1 MRYKLGEIF
10 NLQMGKT
17 PDRHSPKFW
26 NEGTEPWISIADL
39 TKCNKYIENTAEKI
53 TATAVDESGI
63 KIIPK
68 NTVIMSFKLS
78 IGKVAITPKEM
89 YSNEAIMSFIDKGV
103 LKIEPVYLYYL
114 LMHKDWDTGTNK
126 AVMGKTLN
134 KASLSQMTVNIHGYS
149 EQLEIIKALDVASS
163 IIAARKQQLTEL
175 DNLIKSRFVE
185 MFGDL
190 VNPSCLWE
198 TIKLADACTSADD
211 IKCGPFGTQLGK
223 GEYVDSGVAVW
234 EIPQINAAFKACPTH
249 FITEEKATQ
258 LKAYSLVPGDIAMS
272 RKGNVGRCAIFPDEY
287 VDGIIHSD
295 VLRIRVNEQKVNPVF
310 MMYQLHFSSAVIN
323 QIEMVSSGAIMTGVN
338 VTKLKQIYV
347 HIPPKK
353 LQDQFASFVKQTDK
367 SKVAVQEA
375 LDEAQLLFDSLM
387 QKYFG

>member
-175 DNLIKSRFVE
+175 DNLIKARFVE

-190 VNPSCLWE
+190 ANPSCLWE

-323 QIEMVSSGAIMTGVN
+323 QIEMVSSGAIMAGVN

>member
-78 IGKVAITPKEM
+78 IGKVAITPKKM

-149 EQLEIIKALDVASS
+149 EQLEIIKALDAASS
-163 IIAARKQQLTEL
+163 IIVARKQQLTEL
-175 DNLIKSRFVE
+175 DNLIKARFVE
-185 MFGDL
+185 LFGDPIS
-190 VNPSCLWE
+190 NPHGFDKVDLSE
-198 TIKLADACTSADD
+198 LAD
-211 IKCGPFGTQLGK
+211 IKIGPFGSLLHKEDYIEGGYALLNPSHIIDGK
-223 GEYVDSGVAVW
+223 IAPDSKLTVSR
-234 EIPQINAAFKACPTH
+234 EKY
-249 FITEEKATQ
+249 EELSAYH
-258 LKAYSLVPGDIAMS
+258 LKAGDVVMG
-272 RKGNVGRCAIFPDEY
+272 RRGEMGRCAVVPCDGYLCGTGSLLIRTKGDVTADYIQKIISFPSFKKAIEDMA
-287 VDGIIHSD
+287 VGQTMPNLNVPIVSRFQIIKPPIEIQHSYYAF
-295 VLRIRVNEQKVNPVF
+295 VEQV
-310 MMYQLHFSSAVIN
+310 
-323 QIEMVSSGAIMTGVN
+323 
-338 VTKLKQIYV
+338 
-347 HIPPKK
+347 
-353 LQDQFASFVKQTDK
+353 DK
-367 SKVAVQEA
+367 SKVAVQKA